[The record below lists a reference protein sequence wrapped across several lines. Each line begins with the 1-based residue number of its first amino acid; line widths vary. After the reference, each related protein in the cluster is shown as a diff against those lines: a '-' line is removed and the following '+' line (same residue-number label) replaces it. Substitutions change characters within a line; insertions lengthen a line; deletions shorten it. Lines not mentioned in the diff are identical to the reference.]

1 MKTTFKVGR
10 EIFQNPVEK
19 LIHKENF
26 CQDIKEQGSTQMTQF
41 RTSFY
46 FGIFLQR
53 FFLKIY

>member
-53 FFLKIY
+53 FFF